1 MNWWRLNLPQSD
13 SDVIKGD
20 LNSDGVVDTFD
31 LVFMR
36 QSVIEG
42 DAENFDAADINSD
55 GSIDEED
62 IQLLADFLL
71 GKTKTF

>member
-1 MNWWRLNLPQSD
+1 
-13 SDVIKGD
+13 
-20 LNSDGVVDTFD
+20 
-31 LVFMR
+31 MR
-36 QSVIEG
+36 QAVIEG

-71 GKTKTF
+71 GKIKTF